1 MLSKLNIS
9 EITNMPP
16 FLKDLDPGYL
26 LKVVTGA
33 LLLIGLTTA
42 TLMLDASPAVFTLY
56 SGLLM
61 AIYLGLIPLI
71 RFIYKSRDELLR
83 LIHQRA
89 CVSSVSHIIALA
101 GVAGV
106 LQATGTLPLFNQAW
120 WVPVL
125 VTVWALNLM
134 LADRHY

>member
-9 EITNMPP
+9 EITKMPP
-16 FLKDLDPGYL
+16 SLKSLDPGYL
-26 LKVVTGA
+26 LKVITGV
-33 LLLIGLTTA
+33 LFLIGLTAA

-61 AIYLGLIPLI
+61 AIYLGMIPLI

-89 CVSSVSHIIALA
+89 CVSSVSQVVALA
-101 GVAGV
+101 GVVGV

-125 VTVWALNLM
+125 VVFWALNLM
-134 LADRHY
+134 LADRQY